1 MTNLDSPAIH
11 DLSNLEKVRKEALQK
26 IGRNVVNFAKLE
38 AALKLLLTFTKSAGT
53 PRELVRKQ
61 QDIIKENSKKSLGA
75 IAKLF
80 NSTLIKKETNTKFNP
95 EKLDE
100 IHISL
105 LFGFENDKDSKQFQ
119 ESLMKLVRE
128 RNDLIHHCLAK
139 LDITSIQNYKDLIEY
154 LDEQHTRIIDKLKLI
169 ECFFDHLNAFPN
181 ELEKILNSYLME
193 SPLNDDTLEAQ
204 NQDPPGPSHM
214 PH

>member
-1 MTNLDSPAIH
+1 MASLDNKTIN
-11 DLSNLEKVRKEALQK
+11 DLTNLEKVRQEALQK
-26 IGRNVVNFAKLE
+26 IGRNVVNFARLE
-38 AALKLLLTFTKSAGT
+38 AALKLLLSFANNAGT
-53 PRELVRKQ
+53 PSELARKQ
-61 QDIIKENSKKSLGA
+61 QDNIKQHSKKSLGI
-75 IAKLF
+75 IAELF
-80 NSTLIKKETNTKFNP
+80 NSSLIKEANTECIP

-105 LFGFENDKDSKQFQ
+105 SFGFKYDKDCKQFQ
-119 ESLMKLVRE
+119 KSLMKLVSE
-128 RNDLIHHCLAK
+128 RNDLIHHRLAK
-139 LDITSIQNYKDLIEY
+139 LDSSSIQNYKDLIEY
-154 LDEQHTRIIDKLKLI
+154 LDKQHTKIIGNLKII
-169 ECFFDHLNAFPN
+169 ECFFDHLKAFPN